1 MRNLLAIG
9 VAATCTCVV
18 ALADTT
24 CTSASYVQDGLIAQ
38 WDGIDNVGTGT
49 HDPTATTW
57 KDLKGSLD
65 MALTAKGWWNS
76 HGNALFVNGMGA
88 QGTNAAP
95 AYKTIEVVYR
105 MTKNGGRLLFVSGL
119 KSRIVA
125 FDPATGIP
133 KKIYFN
139 GDGATHKRIDWSLDT
154 EAISS
159 VAATYSDDDVANTY
173 LNGAARNNGVNGN
186 TWGTGDGKVA
196 VGNRN
201 SSDTSYNWTGEVYAI
216 RLYDKV
222 LTDEE
227 IAANHAID
235 QERFMLAEQ
244 MPTSADYVQDGLLV
258 QWDGIDNA
266 GTGTHDPTA
275 TTWKNLKGGGYD
287 LTLTNN
293 AAWNAEGRAL
303 VVDGISATYPV
314 AAPEYKTIEVVF
326 KRTNKGGNGRIMFN
340 GGRNTQ
346 FVLFDGAENISVYF
360 VGNTTTD
367 GSVKT
372 KRIYQE
378 FIPSEINFLAAQFDD
393 NGVVTDVFK
402 DADVREDGLHA
413 NPWFN
418 SPNILIGGRIMS
430 GNAEYLWYG
439 EVYAIRLY
447 GTRLTKAQ
455 LAHNHRIDR
464 QRFLTTSSYVQEGL
478 SAHWD
483 GIDNAGYGLHNSS
496 ASTWKNLVPTG
507 QDLTIA
513 TGLWTDRSLMGVG
526 NSAAA
531 TGTVQQTFATLE
543 TVFRNVKHDTSSVL
557 FNGGLHDQF
566 LALTAGYAQWT
577 SEKGSSNFNRTV
589 EGIHSLAG
597 VVSGSGAAYIDGSPA
612 KYEYNNDFWDP
623 GLSYVQVGAR
633 LHSSWGSYPFFGDV
647 FAIRTYSSAL
657 SAAKAAYNF
666 KVDRQRFGLA
676 PRSFIWNNVQDESL
690 ASGFFG
696 TNGNW
701 KVVENTNSVPG
712 MSDAAVLP
720 AGDYTVMLGDET
732 VLESLSVGAGAKLKM
747 TLPFGAD
754 VTNTVP
760 LTVLG
765 AVAADAGAGLVLD
778 AQAFGKKHPQE
789 SITLIE
795 CEKDSSAA
803 LSTLAANIS
812 FDDTSRQGSL
822 AVVDGV
828 RLVYTA
834 PQKSGMTIV
843 VQ

>member
-1 MRNLLAIG
+1 M
-9 VAATCTCVV
+9 
-18 ALADTT
+18 
-24 CTSASYVQDGLIAQ
+24 S
-38 WDGIDNVGTGT
+38 
-49 HDPTATTW
+49 
-57 KDLKGSLD
+57 
-65 MALTAKGWWNS
+65 
-76 HGNALFVNGMGA
+76 
-88 QGTNAAP
+88 
-95 AYKTIEVVYR
+95 
-105 MTKNGGRLLFVSGL
+105 GRA
-119 KSRIVA
+119 SRIVA
-125 FDPATGIP
+125 FDPAAGSP
-133 KKIYFN
+133 KQVYFS
-139 GDGATHKRIDWSLDT
+139 GTSSGGKQISWTLDV
-154 EAISS
+154 EAICSA
-159 VAATYSDDDVANTY
+159 AATYSDDSVANVY
-173 LNGAARNNGVNGN
+173 FNGAVRSNGTRTNI
-186 TWGTGDGKVA
+186 WGTGDGKVA
-196 VGNRN
+196 VGNR
-201 SSDTSYNWTGEVYAI
+201 SSSGDTDYNWTGEVYAI

-303 VVDGISATYPV
+303 VVDGISATYPT

-346 FVLFDGAENISVYF
+346 FILFDGSDNILIYF
-360 VGNTTTD
+360 VGNTTSD
-367 GSVKT
+367 GSVTT

-430 GNAEYLWYG
+430 GKAEYLWYG

-455 LAHNHRIDR
+455 LAHNHRIDCK
-464 QRFLTTSSYVQEGL
+464 RFLTTSSYVQEGL

-496 ASTWKNLVPTG
+496 ANTWKNLVPTG

-577 SEKGSSNFNRTV
+577 SEKGSSNFNRTM
-589 EGIHSLAG
+589 EGSHSLAG

-720 AGDYTVMLGDET
+720 AGDYTVTLDDET
-732 VLESLSVGAGAKLKM
+732 VVESLSVGAGVKLSL
-747 TLPFGAD
+747 TVPAD
-754 VTNTVP
+754 AGVVP

-765 AVAADAGAGLVLD
+765 GVTADATAGLVLD
-778 AQAFGKKHPQE
+778 AKAFGKKHPEE
-789 SITLIE
+789 SITLID
-795 CEKDSSAA
+795 CEADSAA
-803 LSTLAANIS
+803 ALQALADNLSFVNTDAV
-812 FDDTSRQGSL
+812 RQGTV
-822 AVVDGV
+822 AVVDGKK
-828 RLVYTA
+828 LVYTA
-834 PQKSGMTIV
+834 PRGPGLTIII
-843 VQ
+843 Q